1 MGKRRR
7 IHGLAAGELDW
18 EWEYNSLSWD
28 EDKVLGKGD
37 EKDLGRGY
45 PILII
50 EKSIR
55 NDSDFFVPVFLL
67 LVRDLRHGLHVYY
80 AQRGGFRGSGVSR
93 GEARVRAL
101 DELLPLPYPLGR
113 SNFTDAPAVPTAPMS
128 AKHGKDP

>member
-1 MGKRRR
+1 MVMGKRRR

-37 EKDLGRGY
+37 EKDLGQGY

-55 NDSDFFVPVFLL
+55 HASDFCVTVFLL
-67 LVRDLRHGLHVYY
+67 LVRDLRVETWIPCLLRTARWV
-80 AQRGGFRGSGVSR
+80 QGFRGKQ
-93 GEARVRAL
+93 
-101 DELLPLPYPLGR
+101 GR
-113 SNFTDAPAVPTAPMS
+113 S
-128 AKHGKDP
+128 KG